1 MQNVFETVNL
11 AYPSK
16 TKDSITSKKLHSRDF
31 WQIANGVL
39 TRSKS
44 AIPPLINGPEGLAS
58 AYGKAKLL
66 ARNFFKNSNLEDS
79 GFSLPVSPSTTNL
92 KCIVIVK
99 LPSLVKKVITN
110 LDSAM
115 TSCIDYMPVVV
126 LK

>member
-58 AYGKAKLL
+58 AYGKA
-66 ARNFFKNSNLEDS
+66 ET
-79 GFSLPVSPSTTNL
+79 FSRIQILKTQASLYLFHLPQLIWN
-92 KCIVIVK
+92 
-99 LPSLVKKVITN
+99 
-110 LDSAM
+110 A
-115 TSCIDYMPVVV
+115 
-126 LK
+126 